1 MKWLPLFVVISILI
15 MPSLAFQVVE
25 FYPDTYL
32 TGDTD
37 EYLILEGTGGLGGLT
52 ISDGEGGFRF
62 PTGAQSTGTVTVAK
76 EGRAFEM
83 VHGKPPDFE
92 IFDTS
97 PAIENV
103 IRGGNF
109 LMGNTGD
116 EILVYSD
123 GDLIQRITWP
133 GDVKN
138 REGQIH
144 FLERGTWDPRPLF
157 IGQSRFLPFTI
168 DNVSL
173 MAFVSPDGSYQ
184 AFRDTIGG
192 AQETI
197 LVNVYEFTSPSLA
210 DTLEKAQRNGTRVT
224 VLLEGGPV
232 GGIPAEEYCVAER
245 LKGIGIPL
253 FQMKTE
259 GEYHAKYRYN
269 HAKYIVVDNQ
279 EVLLT
284 SENFNNHGFP
294 AQNSRGNRGWGVVV
308 KSTELAEYF
317 TRVFTWDISGRDVT
331 PFPDGFSTCNT
342 MGSPPYFPELAPLWF
357 EGASVTVIL
366 APDSSSQILSLLRG
380 AEKSI
385 DIEQAYIKNY
395 SEGPNPFL
403 KEAIE
408 AARRGVTVRVLL
420 DSYWFNINEPQDND
434 EMVAYV
440 RGIAKEEGLP
450 LDARCADLDANNLEK
465 IHNKGVIVDGERVLV
480 SSINWNENSPNYN
493 REAGLIIEHEG
504 VGAYFL
510 SSFND
515 DWDASTGTIAGQNNL
530 ARIVLAISVI
540 IALALLYIVI
550 DRKYKKI

>member
-1 MKWLPLFVVISILI
+1 MKWLLPFVVFSILI

-25 FYPDTYL
+25 FCPDTYL

-37 EYLILEGTGGLGGLT
+37 EYLILEGAGGLEGLT

-62 PTGAQSTGTVTVAK
+62 PTDAQSTGVVTVAK
-76 EGRAFEM
+76 EGRAFET
-83 VHGKPPDFE
+83 VYGKPPDFE
-92 IFDTS
+92 ILDTS

-109 LMGNTGD
+109 LMGNSGD
-116 EILVYSD
+116 EILVYLN

-138 REGQIH
+138 REGQVH
-144 FLERGTWDPRPLF
+144 FLEGETWDPRPLF
-157 IGQSRFLPFTI
+157 IGQSRFPPLTV

-184 AFRDTIGG
+184 AFRDIIGG

-210 DTLEKAQRNGTRVT
+210 EILEKAQRNGAQVT

-245 LKGIGIPL
+245 LRGFGIPL
-253 FQMKTE
+253 FQMRTE
-259 GEYHAKYRYN
+259 GEFHAKYRYN
-269 HAKYIVVDNQ
+269 HAKYIVVDDQ

-284 SENFNNHGFP
+284 SENFNDNGFP
-294 AQNSRGNRGWGVVV
+294 AQNARGNRGWGVIVR
-308 KSTELAEYF
+308 STELAAYF
-317 TRVFTWDISGRDVT
+317 TRVFTWDISGGDVT
-331 PFPDGFSTCNT
+331 PFPDGKGTCDTSSTAPY
-342 MGSPPYFPELAPLWF
+342 SPESVPIWF

-395 SEGPNPFL
+395 SEGPNPFVE
-403 KEAIE
+403 EAID

-420 DSYWFNINEPQDND
+420 DSYWFNVNEPQDND
-434 EMVAYV
+434 EMVAYLQ
-440 RGIAKEEGLP
+440 GIAKEEGLP

-515 DWDASTGTIAGQNNL
+515 DWDASTDTMTGQNNR

-540 IALALLYIVI
+540 IALALLYLVI
-550 DRKYKKI
+550 HRKYQKR